1 MSYIEVNGLKKTF
14 TVKKKREKG
23 KLFREKQIV
32 EALKGISF
40 SVEKGELTNTLKIKR
55 RVLNENY
62 KKEIDAMYAE

>member
-1 MSYIEVNGLKKTF
+1 MSYIEVNGLKKSF

-40 SVEKGELTNTLKIKR
+40 SVE
-55 RVLNENY
+55 
-62 KKEIDAMYAE
+62 